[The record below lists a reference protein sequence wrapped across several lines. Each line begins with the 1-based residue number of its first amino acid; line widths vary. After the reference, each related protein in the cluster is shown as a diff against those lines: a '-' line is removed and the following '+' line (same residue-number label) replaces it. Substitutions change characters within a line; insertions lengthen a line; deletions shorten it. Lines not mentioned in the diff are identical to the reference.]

1 MDTKVTLKNTDGKI
15 SAIPSKSDVH
25 RALICAALADRE
37 SRVNFACSS
46 QDIDATISCLVSLG
60 AEIKRDGGGATVVP
74 IKEVKKNI
82 LLDCGE
88 SGSTIRFM
96 LPVAAALGAEARFT
110 GHGRLSQRPLE
121 PLARVMEKNGCEFSR
136 LGEFPLKVGGELTCS
151 RYEIRGDVSSQYIT
165 GLLLSLP
172 IFGRGGKITV
182 IPPIESEKYI
192 DMTVDTM
199 RKYGID
205 IKKDGNVFS
214 VPSGSFYK
222 VQNCVYSSDGDWSNA
237 AFFLCAAA
245 INGNAKYEGVYKN
258 SLQGDKKIVS
268 VLKNFGAN
276 VTWGDDFVSVSSSG
290 LKGID
295 IDASQIPDLVPV
307 LAVTAAFAE
316 GKTKIYNAARLR
328 IKESDRLAAITNSLQ
343 NIGAEVKEYPDAL
356 EIIGSKN
363 AKYQG
368 TVDSFNDHR
377 IVMSMAVA
385 SSNGGSIT
393 IKNAEAVNKSYPSFF
408 EDFKLLGGKCDVLQF
423 R

>member
-1 MDTKVTLKNTDGKI
+1 MPALY
-15 SAIPSKSDVH
+15 
-25 RALICAALADRE
+25 RAE
-37 SRVNFACSS
+37 
-46 QDIDATISCLVSLG
+46 
-60 AEIKRDGGGATVVP
+60 
-74 IKEVKKNI
+74 
-82 LLDCGE
+82 
-88 SGSTIRFM
+88 
-96 LPVAAALGAEARFT
+96 
-110 GHGRLSQRPLE
+110 
-121 PLARVMEKNGCEFSR
+121 
-136 LGEFPLKVGGELTCS
+136 
-151 RYEIRGDVSSQYIT
+151 
-165 GLLLSLP
+165 
-172 IFGRGGKITV
+172 
-182 IPPIESEKYI
+182 
-192 DMTVDTM
+192 
-199 RKYGID
+199 
-205 IKKDGNVFS
+205 
-214 VPSGSFYK
+214 
-222 VQNCVYSSDGDWSNA
+222 GDWSNA

-245 INGNAKYEGVYKN
+245 INGNVKYEGVYKN

-268 VLKNFGAN
+268 VLKDFGAN

-328 IKESDRLAAITNSLQ
+328 IKESDRLAAITKSLQ